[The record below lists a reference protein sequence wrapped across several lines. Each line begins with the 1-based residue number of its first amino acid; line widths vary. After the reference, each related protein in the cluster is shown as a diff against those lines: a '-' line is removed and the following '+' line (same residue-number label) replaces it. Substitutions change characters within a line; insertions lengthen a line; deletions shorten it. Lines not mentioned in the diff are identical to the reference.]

1 MRKIMLLN
9 KLKQFIKSKKEK
21 IIIQSTIEEIRPLYK
36 GKEPFRTLIYHIFNS
51 MFNRTP
57 DLNLKEVRKRQLEYV
72 MRIGSGVASYNLVSI
87 SWITNKVMGT
97 IQNFILKDRGHIF
110 ETVIRLYDYQW
121 SLKEVTTYCGNI
133 LLEAE
138 GTDTKITK
146 AIDPTRYRA
155 VQILTKV
162 SNFLKQEKKQ
172 QSQKGIKVD
181 NQRISIKTICE
192 NIKEFNKYVNKQH
205 LSIEATKESIWAHC
219 REMLNLNN
227 ILNGW
232 IDYLKAFLNFNQ
244 YVMLQPNGVKYL
256 KETLKLDTLQT
267 ELNNSDIWTSKKGSK
282 APILMS
288 KGIKYFKDR
297 IKEWVDVIPF
307 KLLGGTYKQSDFTKT
322 SGDYHDRSVKHIEDK
337 LNAIYDNKATYE
349 DAQGRLKVFEIIMNQ
364 DYHWVEFNKEK
375 IKLVDEYKKDK
386 NLKIA
391 NLEHCTIESES
402 FGGACARACYDL
414 VMKTCNERTS
424 ETLIRNIVMKFTE
437 KLLEVLKE
445 VCADNSLFVEQSMEQ
460 RFDRVILPAY
470 LSILNDKSTTLSKI
484 ELRKMH
490 LGELNSIFLSGVK
503 ETQFKYINPLIE
515 KYNNPEIKE
524 MDFDKVV
531 NSPKE
536 SNIDLGQKIQTDG
549 YTLENT
555 FLQIKGHNRS
565 SNQGN
570 HTIDN
575 VDYWIWFAEE
585 NQKLVNYHKKY
596 LVEKDMFDVIVDAE
610 KLTKIFS

>member
-36 GKEPFRTLIYHIFNS
+36 GKEQFRKLLYYIFNS

-87 SWITNKVMGT
+87 SWITNKVIGD
-97 IQNFILKDRGHIF
+97 IKNFILKDRGHIF

-121 SLKEVTTYCGNI
+121 SLKEVSTYCGNV

-146 AIDPTRYRA
+146 AIDPTRYQA
-155 VQILTKV
+155 VQILKKV
-162 SNFLKQEKKQ
+162 SSFLKQEKKR
-172 QSQKGIKVD
+172 QSRQGITVD
-181 NQRISIKTICE
+181 KQTISTKTICE
-192 NIKEFNKYVNKQH
+192 NIKQFGTYVNEQPIP
-205 LSIEATKESIWAHC
+205 IEATKESIWAHC

-227 ILNGW
+227 ILNKW
-232 IDYLKAFLNFNQ
+232 VDYLKAFLNFNQ
-244 YVMLQPNGVKYL
+244 YVMLHKKGITYL
-256 KETLKLDTLQT
+256 KETLKIETLQT
-267 ELNNSDIWTSKKGSK
+267 ELSNSDIWSFKSASK

-297 IKEWVDVIPF
+297 IKEYPDVIPF
-307 KLLGGTYKQSDFTKT
+307 KLLGSTYKQPDFTKT
-322 SGDYHDRSVKHIEDK
+322 SGDYHDRTPKHIEDK

-349 DAQGRLKVFEIIMNQ
+349 DANERLRIFEMI
-364 DYHWVEFNKEK
+364 VEQNSFWKKFYKGKGELFEK
-375 IKLVDEYKKDK
+375 YSKDK
-386 NLKIA
+386 TLKIDNLK
-391 NLEHCTIESES
+391 HCTVESES
-402 FGGACARACYDL
+402 FGMACARACYDL
-414 VMKTCNERTS
+414 IMKTCDERTS

-445 VCADNSLFVEQSMEQ
+445 VCEDKTLFVESSMEK

-470 LSILNDKSTTLSKI
+470 LSILNDASTTLSKK

-490 LGELNSIFLSGVK
+490 WGELEQVFFDDVK
-503 ETQFKYINPLIE
+503 ETKFKYINPLVE
-515 KYNNPEIKE
+515 RYNNPEIKE

-585 NQKLVNYHKKY
+585 NQKLVNHHKDY
-596 LVEKDMFDVIVDAE
+596 LMEEEMFDVIVDAG
-610 KLTKIFS
+610 KLTKIFK

>member
-1 MRKIMLLN
+1 MLIN

-21 IIIQSTIEEIRPLYK
+21 IIIQSTIEDIRPLYK
-36 GKEPFRTLIYHIFNS
+36 GKEPFRALMYYIFNS

-87 SWITNKVMGT
+87 SWITNKVVGD
-97 IQNFILKDRGHIF
+97 IKNFILKDRGHIF
-110 ETVIRLYDYQW
+110 ETVIRLYNHKW
-121 SLKEVTTYCGNI
+121 NLKEVTTYCGNI

-138 GTDTKITK
+138 GTGKKITK
-146 AIDPTRYRA
+146 AMDPTRHRA
-155 VQILTKV
+155 AQILTKV
-162 SNFLKQEKKQ
+162 SDFLKQEKKR
-172 QSQKGIKVD
+172 QSRQGTKVD

-192 NIKEFNKYVNKQH
+192 NIKEFDKYVNKQH

-244 YVMLQPNGVKYL
+244 YVMLHKGGITYL
-256 KETLKLDTLQT
+256 KETLKIETLQT
-267 ELNNSDIWTSKKGSK
+267 ELSNSDIWSFKSASK

-288 KGIKYFKDR
+288 KGIKSFKDK
-297 IKEWVDVIPF
+297 IKEYTDVIPF
-307 KLLGGTYKQSDFTKT
+307 KLLGSTYKQPDFTKT
-322 SGDYHDRSVKHIEDK
+322 SGDYHDRTPKHIEDK

-349 DAQGRLKVFEIIMNQ
+349 DAHERLRIFELIVKQNGFWKSF
-364 DYHWVEFNKEK
+364 YKAKENLFEK
-375 IKLVDEYKKDK
+375 HSKDK
-386 NLKIA
+386 ALKIDNLK
-391 NLEHCTIESES
+391 HCTIESES
-402 FGGACARACYDL
+402 FGMACARACYDL
-414 VMKTCNERTS
+414 IMKTCDDRSSNM
-424 ETLIRNIVMKFTE
+424 LIQNTVMKFTE
-437 KLLEVLKE
+437 KLTEVLEE
-445 VCADNSLFVEQSMEQ
+445 VCEDKTLFVESSMEK

-470 LSILNDKSTTLSKI
+470 LSILNDKSTTLSKK
-484 ELRKMH
+484 ELRKIH
-490 LGELNSIFLSGVK
+490 LGELDSVFFGDVK
-503 ETQFKYINPLIE
+503 ETKFKYINPLIE
-515 KYNNPEIKE
+515 KYNNPKIKE

-531 NSPKE
+531 NNAKE

-565 SNQGN
+565 SSDGN

-575 VDYWIWFAEE
+575 VEYWIWLAEE
-585 NQKLVNYHKKY
+585 NQKLVNHHEEY
-596 LVEKDMFDVIVDAE
+596 LVKNKMFDVIVDAE
-610 KLTKIFS
+610 KLTKIFK